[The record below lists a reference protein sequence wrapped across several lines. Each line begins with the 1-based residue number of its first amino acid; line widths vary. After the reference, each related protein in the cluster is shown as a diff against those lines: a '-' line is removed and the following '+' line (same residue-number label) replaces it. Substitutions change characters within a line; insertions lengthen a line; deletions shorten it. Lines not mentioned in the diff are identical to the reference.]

1 VHFRQKGWLAIAK
14 LRDAVKNYLAH
25 FSAKGVL
32 LKIKF
37 VGNTEILKGGPL
49 RSGLETSSTVVPLA
63 MFKSKKTLPWFLR
76 FYQRRSKRQTQT
88 CSSTFCDRTR
98 DYPTQSV
105 LQQLLRKPEVSG
117 QLFNNV
123 FNSECVKPETN
134 TRQFNINEDQL
145 CRSRKKVIFPQKA
158 LNSENNWMFVVNV
171 ANFTQSVEIDEC
183 QGFGFGDGDD
193 EVFGSCLYSGSQ
205 GNDPGS
211 TSCRQLYRQ
220 HRLLAL
226 NGANKL
232 EVDSFKLPSACACFT
247 ASNPFPEFRSSR
259 PRQG

>member
-1 VHFRQKGWLAIAK
+1 MHFRQKGWLAIAK

-98 DYPTQSV
+98 
-105 LQQLLRKPEVSG
+105 L
-117 QLFNNV
+117 
-123 FNSECVKPETN
+123 
-134 TRQFNINEDQL
+134 
-145 CRSRKKVIFPQKA
+145 IFDWNLSKLHWIP
-158 LNSENNWMFVVNV
+158 SWIV
-171 ANFTQSVEIDEC
+171 TVEI
-183 QGFGFGDGDD
+183 
-193 EVFGSCLYSGSQ
+193 CLILSKFWYFAISGIIQPKVSSNNFCENQ
-205 GNDPGS
+205 RWI
-211 TSCRQLYRQ
+211 T
-220 HRLLAL
+220 
-226 NGANKL
+226 
-232 EVDSFKLPSACACFT
+232 CFPLFT
-247 ASNPFPEFRSSR
+247 TWSLW
-259 PRQG
+259 